1 MAAQEE
7 HSELDEKFESV
18 YNKFKLHFYQET
30 FARFANREASLTT
43 VEAFAMEAI
52 YALGSPTVHEFADFM
67 RISSSNAAYKIGS
80 LIRKGYV
87 TKVQSTS
94 DGREYHLRP
103 TQKYLDYYNISSS
116 YIHDVMDRIKRRFSD
131 DDLTLLEDILGVM
144 GEELMPEVALPV
156 PAGAEG

>member
-1 MAAQEE
+1 M
-7 HSELDEKFESV
+7 FENV

-30 FARFANREASLTT
+30 FSRFQNREASLTT

-52 YALGSPTVHEFADFM
+52 YALGSPTVHEFASFM

-87 TKVQSTS
+87 EKVQSTS

-103 TQKYLDYYNISSS
+103 TQKYIDYYNVSAS
-116 YIHDVMDRIKRRFSD
+116 YVHEVIERIKQRFSPE
-131 DDLTLLEDILGVM
+131 DLAKLEEMLQVM
-144 GEELMPEVALPV
+144 SEELMPEV
-156 PAGAEG
+156 PASA